1 MPIRQP
7 RRTHVAVKLTQA
19 PGPHHVAT
27 TPKRRRLRCLVS
39 CQGMKPNW
47 RPCRPLLTD
56 PHPPPRDSPPA
67 GPANW
72 ASALALRHVPRSPL
86 APGGVAPCSPSD
98 GIWDVKSSVRGKSDK
113 DTEGNLST
121 FLTFLSPLKWCRG
134 PCPPE
139 GKGHWATSTILP
151 PSPHPQGPRK
161 SGGDQSSQGP
171 CARQGTVVLL

>member
-1 MPIRQP
+1 MESGVVHVFSPVPVVTAPVDAAPDVRRARSGLSAQGHTPPANQGPRAQPAWGGTAPVPIRQP

-98 GIWDVKSSVRGKSDK
+98 GIWDVS
-113 DTEGNLST
+113 L
-121 FLTFLSPLKWCRG
+121 PLGERVIRTRR
-134 PCPPE
+134 
-139 GKGHWATSTILP
+139 ATCQP
-151 PSPHPQGPRK
+151 F
-161 SGGDQSSQGP
+161 
-171 CARQGTVVLL
+171 